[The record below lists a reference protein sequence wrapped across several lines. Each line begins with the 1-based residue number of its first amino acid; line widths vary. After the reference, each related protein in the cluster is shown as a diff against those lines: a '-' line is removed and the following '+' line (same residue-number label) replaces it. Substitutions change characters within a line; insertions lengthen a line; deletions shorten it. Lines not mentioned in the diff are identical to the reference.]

1 MKASTAIG
9 IGVAIA
15 GLLLGALM
23 EGSQIAAFIDPPAI
37 LIVFGGTLGATL
49 ASTSME
55 SVKRIPSLYKRA
67 MSAEHQDP
75 AGRVELL
82 VSLADKARR
91 EGLLALES
99 GVAEI
104 DDEFTRK
111 GLQLVV
117 DGTDPEVIL
126 QVLENEIDGA
136 SGRAAADKTIFE
148 KAGGF
153 APTMGIL
160 GTVLGL
166 VHVLQNLDQP
176 STLGPAISGAFIATL
191 YGVGSANVIFL
202 PVGAKLHHIA
212 DAETS
217 LREMTIEGLL
227 AIQAGDN
234 PRVVADKLEAFVP
247 PEDRKAAKEAA
258 EAPAGGKKA
267 AAAGTDGLKAAA

>member
-9 IGVAIA
+9 IGLAVV
-15 GLLLGALM
+15 GLLLGAMM
-23 EGSQIAAFIDPPAI
+23 EGSQVGSFLDPPAL

-55 SVKRIPSLYKRA
+55 SIKRIPALYKRA
-67 MSAEHQDP
+67 MSAEHHDRS
-75 AGRVELL
+75 GRVDLL
-82 VSLADKARR
+82 VSLAEKARR
-91 EGLLALES
+91 VGLLAMES
-99 GVAEI
+99 GVADL
-104 DDEFTRK
+104 DDEFTRI

-117 DGTDPEVIL
+117 DGTEPEVIL

-136 SGRAAADKTIFE
+136 SGRAAADRAIFE

-176 STLGPAISGAFIATL
+176 ATLGPAISGAFIATL
-191 YGVGSANVIFL
+191 YGVASANVVFL
-202 PVGAKLHHIA
+202 PVASKLHHIA

-217 LREMTIEGLL
+217 LRELTIEGLL

-247 PEDRKAAKEAA
+247 PEERRAVKAA
-258 EAPAGGKKA
+258 EAPAKGKAEPQAEPVKA
-267 AAAGTDGLKAAA
+267 AA